1 MMRTWKLWVASGA
14 LGVAVMLAVLGGSP
28 GANATP
34 RSTSRRIPPPPP
46 VPRIVNP
53 DGSLDWAAL
62 DKIPVWEPR
71 GYKGPTV
78 YASTLMR
85 QRLADANLTPA
96 EIARMTP
103 GQRAAHYLS
112 FAP

>member
-1 MMRTWKLWVASGA
+1 MRTWKLWVASGA
-14 LGVAVMLAVLGGSP
+14 LGVAVMLAVVSGSP

-34 RSTSRRIPPPPP
+34 RPTSRRIPAPPP
-46 VPRIVNP
+46 VPQIVNP
-53 DGSLDWAAL
+53 DGSLNWTVL
-62 DKIPVWEPR
+62 SKIPVWAPP
-71 GYKGPTV
+71 GYKGPIV

-96 EIARMTP
+96 EIASMTP
-103 GQRAAHYLS
+103 AQRAAHHLS